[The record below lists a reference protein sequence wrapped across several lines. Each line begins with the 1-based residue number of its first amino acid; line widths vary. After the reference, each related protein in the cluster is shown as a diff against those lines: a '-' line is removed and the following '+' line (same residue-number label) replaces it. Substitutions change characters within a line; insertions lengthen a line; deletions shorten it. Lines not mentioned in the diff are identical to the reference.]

1 MLGVAGNRSCRPAGL
16 WFMEWRQTVFRKRHP
31 PVGAKP
37 GTLVIHAQAQ
47 RPVIRVMKYTP
58 DQLGE
63 HDVAR
68 VGELND
74 LLEENAVCW
83 IDVQGLGDE
92 KILREFADL
101 FSIHP
106 LALEDIVNVPQRPK
120 VERFEKHTL
129 CITRMALVCGET
141 IEREQVS
148 LFLGSNY
155 VLTFQERSGDVFDPV
170 RNRIRQGGP
179 VLRSAG
185 PSYLAYA
192 LLDAVI
198 DGYYPIMEMFGE
210 RFESLE
216 DEIVAN
222 PRPAILHE
230 IHQAKRDLL
239 ALRRAI
245 WPQREAINAL
255 IRDENPL
262 ISDTVRV
269 YLRDC
274 YDHCVQI
281 MDAIETYR
289 ELAGGLMD
297 VYLSSVGNRQN
308 EVMKVLTIMAS
319 IFIPLT
325 FMAGIYGMNFENMP
339 ELRFGWGYPLLL
351 AAMVVVAVGMVVYF
365 KRKGW
370 WAGQRPGPDERD
382 S

>member
-1 MLGVAGNRSCRPAGL
+1 
-16 WFMEWRQTVFRKRHP
+16 
-31 PVGAKP
+31 
-37 GTLVIHAQAQ
+37 
-47 RPVIRVMKYTP
+47 MKYTP
-58 DQLGE
+58 DHLKE
-63 HDVAR
+63 HDIAAVAK
-68 VGELND
+68 LKD
-74 LLEENAVCW
+74 LLEENTVCW

-92 KILREFADL
+92 KVLREFADL

-106 LALEDIVNVPQRPK
+106 LALEDVVNVPQRPK
-120 VERFEKHTL
+120 IERFEKHTL
-129 CITRMALVCGET
+129 CITRMALLRDET
-141 IEREQVS
+141 IKHEQVS
-148 LFLGSNY
+148 IFVGPDY
-155 VLTFQERSGDVFDPV
+155 VLTFQEHSGDVFDPV

-179 VLRSAG
+179 ILRSSG
-185 PSYLAYA
+185 SSYLAYA

-198 DGYYPIMEMFGE
+198 DGYYPIMEVFGE
-210 RFESLE
+210 KLEGLE
-216 DEIVAN
+216 DKIVAN
-222 PRPAILHE
+222 PQPAILQE

-255 IRDENPL
+255 IRDENLL
-262 ISDTVRV
+262 ITDTVRV

-325 FMAGIYGMNFENMP
+325 FMAGVYGMNFENMP
-339 ELRFGWGYPLLL
+339 ELHSAWGYPLLL
-351 AAMVVVAVGMVVYF
+351 AAMGIVGVGMIVYF
-365 KRKGW
+365 RRKGW
-370 WAGQRPGPDERD
+370 LGGQQFEPRD
-382 S
+382 RND

>member
-1 MLGVAGNRSCRPAGL
+1 
-16 WFMEWRQTVFRKRHP
+16 
-31 PVGAKP
+31 
-37 GTLVIHAQAQ
+37 
-47 RPVIRVMKYTP
+47 MKYKP
-58 DQLGE
+58 DHLE
-63 HDVAR
+63 EPDITAVA
-68 VGELND
+68 ELEG
-74 LLEENAVCW
+74 LLEESTVCW
-83 IDVQGLGDE
+83 IDIQGLGDE
-92 KILREFADL
+92 KVLREFADL

-106 LALEDIVNVPQRPK
+106 LALEDVVNVPQRPK

-129 CITRMALVCGET
+129 CITRMALLRAEG
-141 IEREQVS
+141 IEPEQVS
-148 LFLGSNY
+148 VFVGPNY
-155 VLTFQERSGDVFDPV
+155 VLTFQERSGDVFDPI
-170 RNRIRQGGP
+170 RDRIRQGGP
-179 VLRSAG
+179 VIRNSG

-198 DGYYPIMEMFGE
+198 DGYYPLLETFGE
-210 RFESLE
+210 KLEVLE
-216 DEIVAN
+216 DEIVGN
-222 PRPAILHE
+222 PRPTILHE
-230 IHQAKRDLL
+230 IHKAKGDLL

-262 ISDTVRV
+262 IADVVRV

-325 FMAGIYGMNFENMP
+325 FIAGIYGMNFENMP
-339 ELRFGWGYPLLL
+339 ELRAAWGYPLLL
-351 AAMVVVAVGMVVYF
+351 VIMAAVAIGMIVYF
-365 KRKGW
+365 RRKRWLG
-370 WAGQRPGPDERD
+370 GQQQGPTDRKD
-382 S
+382 

>member
-1 MLGVAGNRSCRPAGL
+1 M
-16 WFMEWRQTVFRKRHP
+16 FRKRHP
-31 PVGAKP
+31 PAGSRP

-47 RPVIRVMKYTP
+47 RPVIRVMKFKP
-58 DQLGE
+58 DHLEE
-63 HDVAR
+63 HDIAGVA
-68 VGELND
+68 ELKG
-74 LLEENAVCW
+74 LLEENTVCW
-83 IDVQGLGDE
+83 IDVRGLGDE
-92 KILREFADL
+92 KVLREFAHL

-106 LALEDIVNVPQRPK
+106 LALEDVVNVPQRPK
-120 VERFEKHTL
+120 IERFEKHTL
-129 CITRMALVCGET
+129 CITRMVLLRDEG
-141 IEREQVS
+141 IEPEQVS
-148 LFLGSNY
+148 LFVGSNY
-155 VLTFQERSGDVFDPV
+155 VLTFQERSGDVFDPI

-179 VLRSAG
+179 LLRSSG

-198 DGYYPIMEMFGE
+198 DGYYPILETFGE
-210 RFESLE
+210 KLETLE

-222 PRPAILHE
+222 PHPSVLLE

-239 ALRRAI
+239 AMRRAI
-245 WPQREAINAL
+245 WPQREAVNAL

-262 ISDTVRV
+262 ITDAVRV

-281 MDAIETYR
+281 MDGVETYR

-297 VYLSSVGNRQN
+297 VYLSSLGNRQN

-339 ELRFGWGYPLLL
+339 ELRSAWGYPLLL
-351 AAMVVVAVGMVVYF
+351 ATMVVVAVGMTLYF
-365 KRKGW
+365 RRKGW
-370 WAGQRPGPDERD
+370 LGGRPPVRPE
-382 S
+382 SEA

>member
-1 MLGVAGNRSCRPAGL
+1 M
-16 WFMEWRQTVFRKRHP
+16 FRKRHP
-31 PVGAKP
+31 PAGARP
-37 GTLVIHAQAQ
+37 GTLVINAHAQKPTV
-47 RPVIRVMKYTP
+47 RVIQYTP
-58 DQLGE
+58 DQVRE
-63 HDVAR
+63 HEVADTDQLR
-68 VGELND
+68 ELLQD
-74 LLEENAVCW
+74 GAVTW

-92 KILREFADL
+92 KIMRSLGDIFGL
-101 FSIHP
+101 HP
-106 LALEDIVNVPQRPK
+106 LALEDVVNVPQRPK
-120 VERFEKHTL
+120 IERFEKHTL
-129 CITRMALVCGET
+129 CITRMALPREKGVEP
-141 IEREQVS
+141 EQVS
-148 LFLGSNY
+148 LFVGPNY
-155 VLTFQERSGDVFDPV
+155 VLTFQERRGDVFDPI
-170 RNRIRQGGP
+170 RNRVRQGGP
-179 VLRSAG
+179 ILRSSG

-198 DGYYPIMEMFGE
+198 DGYYPILEMFGE
-210 RFESLE
+210 KLEALE

-222 PRPAILHE
+222 PRPAVLHE

-239 ALRRAI
+239 ALRRAM

-262 ISDTVRV
+262 ITDTVRV

-289 ELAGGLMD
+289 ELAAGLMD

-308 EVMKVLTIMAS
+308 EVMKVLTIIAS

-339 ELRFGWGYPLLL
+339 ELHAAWGYPMLL
-351 AAMVVVAVGMVVYF
+351 AAMIVVVVAMIIYF
-365 KRKGW
+365 RHKGVPRT
-370 WAGQRPGPDERD
+370 GTDPQV